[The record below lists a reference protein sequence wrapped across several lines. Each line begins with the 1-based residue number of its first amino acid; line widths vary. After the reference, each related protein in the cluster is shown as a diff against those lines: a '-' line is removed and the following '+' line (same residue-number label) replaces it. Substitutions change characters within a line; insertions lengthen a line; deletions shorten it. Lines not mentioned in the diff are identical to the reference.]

1 MIPLGLEA
9 ASWLLLLPLALL
21 PWLGHPERH
30 IQHPALALL
39 PDDAPSEWISL
50 GLRMAASMVVV
61 AVTLALAGLHLE
73 EQVVTRF
80 GQGAHLV
87 FLLDR
92 SSSMDADFAGRTP
105 EGDRESKAATARRLL
120 RPFLARR
127 PHDLVGVVSFSTAA
141 IPVLPLTD
149 RRAAVEAA
157 LDVLD
162 TPGLALSNVGRG
174 LYRAL
179 EEFDVDGQV
188 ASRAIVLVSDGA
200 ATIGLRAQELIRRR
214 FNERDVNLYWLFLHT
229 AGGAGPLDEPESP
242 RDDKPSAMPERFLH
256 RFFLTLDVDYRL
268 FDVANAEEV
277 ERALDTIGKLE
288 SHKLLVEERTPRVD
302 LAPLCIALALAG
314 LGVLAAARL
323 CEVPAWST

>member
-1 MIPLGLEA
+1 MIPLGLDNPV
-9 ASWLLLLPLALL
+9 WLLLLPLALL
-21 PWLGHPERH
+21 PWFGNPERAV
-30 IQHPALALL
+30 QHPALGLL
-39 PDDAPSEWISL
+39 PPDALSRW
-50 GLRMAASMVVV
+50 VF
-61 AVTLALAGLHLE
+61 LALRVTASVTVIALSLALSGLHLR
-73 EQVVTRF
+73 EQVVSRF
-80 GQGAHLV
+80 GQGAHMV

-92 SSSMDADFAGRTP
+92 SSSMDADFAGRNP
-105 EGDRESKAATARRLL
+105 EGDKESKAATARRLL

-149 RRAAVEAA
+149 RRPAVEAA

-162 TPGLALSNVGRG
+162 TRGLALSNVGRG

-179 EEFDVDGQV
+179 EEFSLDARV

-200 ATIGLRAQELIRRR
+200 ATIGARAQELIRRR

-229 AGGAGPLDEPESP
+229 AGGGGPLDEPESA

-256 RFFLTLDVDYRL
+256 KFFGTLDVEYHL
-268 FDVANAEEV
+268 FDVANAAEV
-277 ERALDTIGKLE
+277 EKALEMIGKLE

-302 LAPLCIALALAG
+302 LGPICIGLALAG
-314 LGVLAAARL
+314 LCALVAARL
-323 CEVPAWST
+323 SEVSAWAV